1 MKQEIQ
7 THLRTE
13 GDINFSEERK
23 RWAAKHHDPATSEL
37 LAKDAQYFLHQS
49 LSTPCLDVLKS
60 CDGIYI
66 TNIQGKSYMDFHG
79 NNVHQLGYKNKFILD
94 RVKAQMDELP
104 FSPRRFTNPVAI
116 ELAERLAALT
126 NGVLTRTLF
135 APGGTSAMGIALKLA
150 RMVTGKY
157 KTISMYDAFHGA
169 SMDSITVGGEYMF
182 QKDIGPLMP
191 GNIHVPPPDQY
202 RGMWTSDDPVA
213 SDLAYANYIEYVIE
227 KEGDIGAVVAE
238 TVRNTD
244 VKVASKAYW
253 KRVRE
258 ICDKHGV
265 LLILDEIPICLGR
278 TGSMFAYQEY
288 GIEPDILVIGKGLGA
303 GVIPIA
309 AMMCREAYNIAGHVS
324 LGHYTH
330 EKSPLGAAAALA
342 ALDYMEEYKVLEHVK
357 KMEAYLCER
366 LSHLYQQQEI
376 IGQVRGMGMLWG
388 IELVTDRATKA
399 KATEVAEKVM
409 YRCMEN
415 GLSYKVSAGNV
426 LSLYPPLI
434 TDQNQMAQ
442 AIDILEAA
450 IRQSI

>member
-1 MKQEIQ
+1 
-7 THLRTE
+7 
-13 GDINFSEERK
+13 
-23 RWAAKHHDPATSEL
+23 
-37 LAKDAQYFLHQS
+37 
-49 LSTPCLDVLKS
+49 
-60 CDGIYI
+60 
-66 TNIQGKSYMDFHG
+66 
-79 NNVHQLGYKNKFILD
+79 
-94 RVKAQMDELP
+94 
-104 FSPRRFTNPVAI
+104 
-116 ELAERLAALT
+116 
-126 NGVLTRTLF
+126 
-135 APGGTSAMGIALKLA
+135 
-150 RMVTGKY
+150 
-157 KTISMYDAFHGA
+157 
-169 SMDSITVGGEYMF
+169 
-182 QKDIGPLMP
+182 
-191 GNIHVPPPDQY
+191 
-202 RGMWTSDDPVA
+202 
-213 SDLAYANYIEYVIE
+213 
-227 KEGDIGAVVAE
+227 VVAE

-309 AMMCREAYNIAGHVS
+309 AMMCRDAYNIAGHVS

-366 LSHLYQQQEI
+366 LSHLYQQHEI

-388 IELVTDRATKA
+388 IELVTDRTTKT

-409 YRCMEN
+409 YKCMEN